1 MKRPNIWWDEEER
14 FAKRAAAAFPWYVI
28 VPALLAAG
36 VGLVTADQT
45 LLLGAL
51 VIVAV
56 GVGSVVLWVATA
68 VPIMF
73 IFVAIVTV
81 FQRLQRLRRR
91 RAV

>member
-1 MKRPNIWWDEEER
+1 
-14 FAKRAAAAFPWYVI
+14 
-28 VPALLAAG
+28 
-36 VGLVTADQT
+36 
-45 LLLGAL
+45 
-51 VIVAV
+51 
-56 GVGSVVLWVATA
+56 